1 MTDGYECCCCVRWRS
16 EEGTQAMRVRV
27 ADCVIHQHGRRGDC
41 LSAADSS
48 RQRLLELPHQCLH
61 HQSARQ
67 HRRHDGGESLSITGK
82 VKKESKLGKR
92 PQAFWNVSQQC
103 FTGTFFYQSS
113 WQEIIWEYIVY
124 PWGGFAQNLRK
135 WSKYVTFFICLS
147 HVLRFKKFLVVN
159 DTGYNFCVL

>member
-1 MTDGYECCCCVRWRS
+1 MC
-16 EEGTQAMRVRV
+16 VRV

-82 VKKESKLGKR
+82 VKKES
-92 PQAFWNVSQQC
+92 
-103 FTGTFFYQSS
+103 
-113 WQEIIWEYIVY
+113 
-124 PWGGFAQNLRK
+124 NLEK
-135 WSKYVTFFICLS
+135 GLKPSEMYLSNALPVHFFIKV
-147 HVLRFKKFLVVN
+147 HDKK
-159 DTGYNFCVL
+159 